1 MEKCKC
7 GGTPEFRHISQMP
20 SRYYI
25 ICPVCRRQ
33 TEHHIKSFEAV
44 KEWNKI
50 NETKQPKYHIDL
62 YTALVLTNSFTNDE
76 DLVYLRKKTDTS
88 EYSPSIILSVRE
100 VKEKYDMRKTKV
112 VNMRPYFCG
121 EEYNGM
127 LLTITE

>member
-25 ICPVCRRQ
+25 ICPICKRQ
-33 TEHHIKSFEAV
+33 TEDYRKPFEAI

-50 NETKQPKYHIDL
+50 NEIKQPKCNVDL
-62 YTALVLTNSFTNDE
+62 YTALVLINSFTNDE
-76 DLVYLRKKTDTS
+76 DLVYLRKETDVS

-100 VKEKYDMRKTKV
+100 VKEKYDMRKVKV
-112 VNMRPYFCG
+112 KGIRPYFCG
-121 EEYNGM
+121 EEYKGM
-127 LLTITE
+127 LLTIEE